1 MILDIEET
9 SNRQTRRRRKQKW
22 QGEAKYAEHGT
33 RNGPLLTAQPSGD
46 TGFGYSAQEQAK
58 RRARKK
64 ELVRMLGPLIRH
76 NLTHLSGMKG

>member
-1 MILDIEET
+1 LKKD
-9 SNRQTRRRRKQKW
+9 QTRRRRKQKW

-46 TGFGYSAQEQAK
+46 TGFVYSAQEQAK

-64 ELVRMLGPLIRH
+64 ELGPLIRH
-76 NLTHLSGMKG
+76 NSTHLSGMKG